1 MIGVRKLGCA
11 MKWLKRLCVVV
22 CALSLLIP
30 VAALAK
36 KGGPPDDGG
45 YGGGGGKSDEGVL
58 YGDLY
63 VMLRDDDGVP
73 ILDTNGCIQP
83 VYIEDPDTDPLCRTV
98 DMWDDIEKECALPE
112 GAGDLVVSVE
122 TGRLSSSRTTDSVLD
137 HAYAEAV
144 KNIQNAVNVST
155 DPAFRLLLTMV
166 DPDTLA
172 EIQKTIDSPLEN
184 LAMYKKL
191 MLNGFFPSIT
201 TVPMSEE
208 DEAITYD
215 PCLLGVGN
223 FAKDFDWLCDDK
235 LTVEDV
241 ESAVSFIGAAA
252 DKGGGIYLD
261 MLINI
266 NSNLGLNGP
275 DVLAPVY
282 FPFTE
287 YDVGQNRYRYGTKD
301 PVELLKGPYSL
312 EEYPDAI
319 WFQVLP
325 SNIGSEVPFEDVL
338 SCKEADVDYSG
349 PSGPPSPADN
359 FTQAADDARAVIEF
373 LHNWSLPEYVI
384 PEE

>member
-1 MIGVRKLGCA
+1 

-36 KGGPPDDGG
+36 KGGPPDGSG
-45 YGGGGGKSDEGVL
+45 YGGGGGKSDEGIL

-73 ILDTNGCIQP
+73 ILDDYGCIQP
-83 VYIEDPDTDPLCRTV
+83 VYIEDTELGPLCLTV
-98 DMWDDIEKECALPE
+98 DMWDPIEEECALPDY
-112 GAGDLVVSVE
+112 AVDLVVSVE

-215 PCLLGVGN
+215 PCLNLTFVNN
-223 FAKDFDWLCDDK
+223 FRWLCNDE
-235 LTVEDV
+235 LTAEDV
-241 ESAVSFIGAAA
+241 ETAVSFIGATA

-261 MLINI
+261 MVINI

-282 FPFTE
+282 FPFTDH
-287 YDVGQNRYRYGTKD
+287 DVGQNR
-301 PVELLKGPYSL
+301 
-312 EEYPDAI
+312 
-319 WFQVLP
+319 
-325 SNIGSEVPFEDVL
+325 N
-338 SCKEADVDYSG
+338 
-349 PSGPPSPADN
+349 
-359 FTQAADDARAVIEF
+359 
-373 LHNWSLPEYVI
+373 
-384 PEE
+384 